1 MLNFTVRNNQKNIIL
16 FITATI
22 IFGGFS
28 LALAAFNE
36 RINYQGKLTNSNNV
50 PVADGDYTIKF
61 NLYTTASGGS
71 PIWTENW
78 DGTGGRAKVTIHSG
92 LFSVMLGTYSS
103 LADVDFNQTL
113 YLGVTVESDNEMTPR
128 KEIGAVPAAFEAK
141 KLGGKT
147 WAIPDAIGTTTPN
160 SGAFTTLSSTY
171 SGASTALIVN
181 QSGAGLLVDI
191 QKAPLQNSPLIT
203 MAMSAS
209 GRRTLEHCWI
219 LVWPALH

>member
-141 KLGGKT
+141 N
-147 WAIPDAIGTTTPN
+147 WAAKRGRYPMP
-160 SGAFTTLSSTY
+160 LEQLRP
-171 SGASTALIVN
+171 TA
-181 QSGAGLLVDI
+181 ARLLRFRQPI
-191 QKAPLQNSPLIT
+191 QARQ
-203 MAMSAS
+203 
-209 GRRTLEHCWI
+209 RR
-219 LVWPALH
+219 